1 MNTKQNF
8 VITVSR
14 ELGSGGRTIGRKLAA
29 QLQVRYS
36 DKNLIEGLMEKFK
49 LSSYE
54 IERIKG
60 TKQNWLSDLLEV
72 VAPVPNSGSYIGFEP
87 RRGDDW
93 NGQGIKADDIVG
105 AEAQILHGIAAEGS
119 CVIAG
124 RSAFFVLKDHP
135 NKLNIFI
142 QAPLEKRV
150 QRVMEKQSLTEEEAR
165 EVIASVDKSR
175 DTFVQRYAGVSRYDA
190 RNYDLVLNVGDLTD
204 DEAVACILKYIK
216 YSDK

>member
-1 MNTKQNF
+1 MNTQKNF

-14 ELGSGGRTIGRKLAA
+14 ELGSGGRTIGRLLAQKLN
-29 QLQVRYS
+29 VRYS
-36 DKNLIEGLMEKFK
+36 DKELIHGLQQKFSLTTSGIENL
-49 LSSYE
+49 
-54 IERIKG
+54 KG
-60 TKQNWLSDLLEV
+60 QKKNWFNDFIQL
-72 VAPVPNSGSYIGFEP
+72 VAPAPDASMFVEAGSQYIKEF
-87 RRGDDW
+87 RADLTTDDIHEAEVEI
-93 NGQGIKADDIVG
+93 IKAI
-105 AEAQILHGIAAEGS
+105 AEEGS